1 MARRPDRPDRDRG
14 ARDARDVRS
23 HEVTESP
30 YEERPGVVHENVE
43 YRSGDE
49 LRAGMRTVD
58 RSAVVKTSAAAVFS
72 LVFGL
77 SALLAVLTLILTP
90 LALVLSLIGIALG
103 AVAFSMIRRPEVTGR
118 GVAIGGLTL
127 SIVAL
132 LLGIVVAAGVTTFLN
147 DETAVQRLENRI
159 QELRNDLPQRIEIPT
174 P

>member
-1 MARRPDRPDRDRG
+1 
-14 ARDARDVRS
+14 V
-23 HEVTESP
+23 
-30 YEERPGVVHENVE
+30 
-43 YRSGDE
+43 
-49 LRAGMRTVD
+49 
-58 RSAVVKTSAAAVFS
+58 
-72 LVFGL
+72 
-77 SALLAVLTLILTP
+77 
-90 LALVLSLIGIALG
+90 
-103 AVAFSMIRRPEVTGR
+103 RRPEVTGR